1 MFFSTYKSTLKTL
14 LRSRAFWIA
23 VIAFV
28 IVTVPVAWSRRVA
41 IQIPEAVEQYVFP
54 TWTQEQIDEY
64 LEGLYSLSKDE
75 YLSMANA
82 LIFGTFLYYALPVFA
97 VISTVLV
104 LNRDYGDS
112 FFEIEKAAGVKSG
125 RYLFGRLCGIV
136 SLTAAVTFVWG
147 LLLLHVQ
154 VISWGGVVGMSPGT
168 YLLDS
173 TFRMLRTTISG
184 ALPCVLFFVG
194 LTYLLGA
201 LFKSGLAAAIGGF
214 GYVAAAYLMFY
225 FKNTLIYQ
233 KGYRWAL
240 DYFAYFTHVPEKLQ
254 YYLLIFRIDGEPE
267 PEELGALFWA
277 NTSFSKALF
286 CIAFMVGCSAIFT
299 AISYWR
305 VRRRET

>member
-1 MFFSTYKSTLKTL
+1 MFFSTYKNTLKTL

-23 VIAFV
+23 VIAFI
-28 IVTVPVAWSRRVA
+28 IVTVPFAWSRQA
-41 IQIPEAVEQYVFP
+41 EIQIPEAVEQYVFP

-64 LEGLYSLSKDE
+64 LEGLYSLSKEE
-75 YLSMANA
+75 YLSRSNA
-82 LIFGTFLYYALPVFA
+82 LIFGTFMYYALPVFA

-112 FFEIEKAAGVKSG
+112 FFEIEKAAGIKSG

-136 SLTAAVTFVWG
+136 SLIAAVTYVWG
-147 LLLLHVQ
+147 LFLLHVY
-154 VISWGGVVGMSPGT
+154 VISWGGVVGMPPGT

-173 TFRMLRTTISG
+173 TFRLLRMTVSG
-184 ALPCVLFFVG
+184 ALPCMLFFVG
-194 LTYLLGA
+194 LTYLLGT
-201 LFKSGLAAAIGGF
+201 LFKSGLAAALGGF
-214 GYVAAAYLMFY
+214 GYVAGAYLMFY

-254 YYLLIFRIDGEPE
+254 YYLLIFHIDGTPD
-267 PEELGALFWA
+267 PEELDALFWA
-277 NTSFSKALF
+277 NTSFFKALF
-286 CIAFMVGCSAIFT
+286 CIAFMVGCSVIFA

-305 VRRRET
+305 VRKRET